1 MDKMNIQFKTKFVL
15 IGEIHGIRENIDVL
29 KLFINLYLAAKEK
42 FVVALEWPAN
52 LSGEINKYLFGIVG
66 GLNWEKWPFINYKD
80 GRISKEHLR
89 FLFWLRTKNMHLS
102 KNRKI
107 SIKCFD
113 ASANEWD
120 KRDKSMAKNIK
131 LTRGNVLAIMGNFH
145 ANKMKFEL
153 GGQKYMP
160 LGSFLPQQ
168 ETMAIKIEY
177 LSGKF
182 YNHKIK
188 TVRGSIKSGLG
199 LKKSKQKGF
208 DYIYVIPKAHPVKM
222 LV

>member
-1 MDKMNIQFKTKFVL
+1 MDNINIGFKTKFLL

-29 KLFINLYLAAKEK
+29 KLFINLYLATKEK

-52 LSGEINKYLFGIVG
+52 LSGEINKYLLGRADN
-66 GLNWEKWPFINYKD
+66 LNWEKWDFINYKD

-89 FLFWLRTKNMHLS
+89 FLSLLRARNVHLS

-107 SIKCFD
+107 SIRCFD
-113 ASANEWD
+113 ASTNEWNA
-120 KRDKSMAKNIK
+120 RDKLMAKNLK
-131 LTRGNVLAIMGNFH
+131 STRGNVLAIMGNFH
-145 ANKMKFEL
+145 ANKMRFEL
-153 GGQKYMP
+153 SGQKYIP
-160 LGSFLPQQ
+160 LGSLLPQQ

-188 TVRGSIKSGLG
+188 TIRSKIKSGSG
-199 LKKSKQKGF
+199 LKKSGQKGF
-208 DYIYVIPKAHPVKM
+208 DYVYVISKAHPVKM